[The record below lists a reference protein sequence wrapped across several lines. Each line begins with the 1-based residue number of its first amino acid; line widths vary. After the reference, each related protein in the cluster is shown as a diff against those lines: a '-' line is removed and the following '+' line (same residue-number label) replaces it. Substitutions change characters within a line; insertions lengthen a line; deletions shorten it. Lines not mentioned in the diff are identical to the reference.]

1 MEKEEARR
9 SAEEIYGAFGEGN
22 IAEVRKCATRIK
34 IMAMDTLKV
43 DSDALSDA
51 YGVKGMFE
59 SGGYFNLVIGT
70 KDVKNVYNELCDI
83 ARQSLPHNYVR
94 RPVPLAYVSGNV
106 PADAPAEKGAEGG
119 NDMLRVLRKM
129 AELICTGQQAEHEK
143 PVSAAETLWI
153 VATHFSHENGIAIEN
168 VYGSEKNVRE
178 YIKFL
183 IQYELS
189 ERNPDGGEPEDIPV
203 AKRGDYLIAAV
214 CVDEDSYIHVSA
226 RRMQPPTVLE

>member
-106 PADAPAEKGAEGG
+106 PADAPAEGKTESG
-119 NDMLRVLRKM
+119 NGLLHVLNKM
-129 AELICTGQQAEHEK
+129 AESICTGQQAEHEK
-143 PVSAAETLWI
+143 PVSAAETLWT

-189 ERNPDGGEPEDIPV
+189 ERNSDGGEPEDIPV

>member
-1 MEKEEARR
+1 MEKEEVRR
-9 SAEEIYGAFGEGN
+9 SAEEIYNAFGEGN

-51 YGVKGMFE
+51 YGVKGAFE
-59 SGGYFNLVIGT
+59 SGGYYNLVMGT
-70 KDVKNVYNELCDI
+70 KDVKNIYNELCDI
-83 ARQSLPHNYVR
+83 
-94 RPVPLAYVSGNV
+94 SGNV
-106 PADAPAEKGAEGG
+106 PTDAPAEGKTEGG

-143 PVSAAETLWI
+143 PVPAAETLWT

-189 ERNPDGGEPEDIPV
+189 ERNSDGGKPEDVPV

>member
-1 MEKEEARR
+1 MEKEEVRR
-9 SAEEIYGAFGEGN
+9 SAEEIYSAFGEGN

-34 IMAMDTLKV
+34 IMAVNTLRV

-59 SGGYFNLVIGT
+59 SGGYYNLVIGT
-70 KDVKNVYNELCDI
+70 KDVKNIYNELCDI
-83 ARQSLPHNYVR
+83 
-94 RPVPLAYVSGNV
+94 SGNV
-106 PADAPAEKGAEGG
+106 PTDAPAEGKTEGG
-119 NDMLRVLRKM
+119 NDMLRVLKKM

-143 PVSAAETLWI
+143 PVSAAETLWT

-189 ERNPDGGEPEDIPV
+189 ERNSDGGKPEDVPV